1 METSLH
7 RELKSLYAVSP
18 ELIEVAE
25 AEYRI
30 DAIDA
35 RGALVEIQHAGL
47 GILRQKIAK
56 LLESGHRVRIVKPW
70 IVHKIVETYDKNS
83 EHLLRRRKS
92 PKEQRTI
99 QFFGELIH
107 FTQVF
112 PHPRLTLEILPVRCV
127 ERRID
132 TPKRGRRK
140 QYKALDISLAQPP
153 DVTTAFVLKSTKDL
167 WKLAGRPKLPK
178 EFDTQELAK
187 AIGEPRWLA
196 QQIAYVLKKCGA
208 TELHSKRGNALV
220 YQKAA

>member
-7 RELKSLYAVSP
+7 RELKKLYAGSP
-18 ELIEVAE
+18 DAIEVGE
-25 AEYRI
+25 SRYRI

-47 GILRQKIAK
+47 GILRRKILE

-70 IVHKIVETYDKNS
+70 IVHKIVETYDKGS
-83 EHLLRRRKS
+83 GELLRRRKS
-92 PKEQRTI
+92 PKEQRPI
-99 QFFGELIH
+99 QFFGELLH

-112 PHPRLTLEILPVRCV
+112 PHPLLSLEILPVHCV
-127 ERRID
+127 EKRID

-140 QYKALDISLAQPP
+140 QYKALDTHLASTPNISEA
-153 DVTTAFVLKSTKDL
+153 VILKSTKDL
-167 WKLAGRPKLPK
+167 WKLAGKPKLPK
-178 EFDTQELAK
+178 AFDTNELAL